1 MNVFAFIL
9 INNIL
14 PIFAIVT
21 LGFYVSKKFDL
32 NVQTLSKLIFYIISP
47 CFVFVYIY
55 NAEIHMEMM
64 KVVIAVVLLLV
75 LNMILASFVSKIK
88 NYDTGMK
95 NAFVNSIMF
104 YNSANMGIPLITL
117 VFSSEPFIVNG
128 QTPYL
133 NAAVTAQLMVLMVQN
148 LSVNTIGF
156 INAGRAH
163 GHLKDSFV
171 RAMKMPIIYFIIVA
185 FIMKLFPYDLTRFP
199 LWHSVNYIA
208 NALVAV
214 NLIALG
220 VQLSKT
226 RFALD
231 NGDVYLSCFL
241 RLLVGPVMALPLIYL
256 LKVEGIMAQVIMIA
270 SSLPTGVNTALIAV
284 EYDNYPEFASQV
296 VMTSTLLSSL
306 TLTVVIYF
314 ARLLF
319 PVI

>member
-1 MNVFAFIL
+1 MNVFTFIL

-14 PIFAIVT
+14 PIFAIVA
-21 LGFYVSKKFDL
+21 LGYCISKKFDL
-32 NVQTLSKLIFYIISP
+32 NLQTLSKLIFYIISP

-55 NAEIHMEMM
+55 NAEIHMEMV
-64 KVVIAVVLLLV
+64 KVVIAVVLLLA

-88 NYDTGMK
+88 NFDTGMK

-104 YNSANMGIPLITL
+104 YNSANMGLPLITL

-133 NAAVTAQLMVLMVQN
+133 NAAVTAQLMILMVQN

-156 INAGRAH
+156 INAGRAY
-163 GHLKDSFV
+163 GHLKDSFIRV
-171 RAMKMPIIYFIIVA
+171 MKMPIIYVIFFA
-185 FIMKLFPYDLTRFP
+185 FIMKLIPYDLTRLP
-199 LWHSVNYIA
+199 LWHSLNYIA

-226 RFALD
+226 RFAF
-231 NGDVYLSCFL
+231 NNTDVYLSCFL
-241 RLLVGPVMALPLIYL
+241 RLLIGPVIILPLIYI
-256 LKVEGIMAQVIMIA
+256 LKLEGIAAQVVMI
-270 SSLPTGVNTALIAV
+270 SSALPTAVNTALIAV
-284 EYDNYPEFASQV
+284 EYDNYPDYASQV
-296 VMTSTLLSSL
+296 VMVSTLLSSI
-306 TLTVVIYF
+306 TLAVIIYF

-319 PVI
+319 SVI